1 MASKRAVSS
10 FEAVTLVVK
19 ACGSLWNSLCCGG
32 FAAARSSEVEL
43 SSPKVEGRLSTGAH
57 QRAENLTFGPTPGPD
72 RRHGGRSG
80 LAARPVALQAAH
92 RGWARL
98 WLGVSEAEGRT
109 LTGQKGQTEHRSFGK
124 ARAQEKPLLQ
134 PRPQDHFM
142 STHLCC
148 RWGYSLWPREDSAPD
163 GRAQDLA
170 SLFGPLA
177 GAEIETISLAPD
189 VRLRVSTKQGK
200 KRLSQRFKNAA
211 DLR

>member
-1 MASKRAVSS
+1 MDLQRDRLHYKR
-10 FEAVTLVVK
+10 L
-19 ACGSLWNSLCCGG
+19 
-32 FAAARSSEVEL
+32 
-43 SSPKVEGRLSTGAH
+43 TGA
-57 QRAENLTFGPTPGPD
+57 GPD
-72 RRHGGRSG
+72 SGWVSLKLKAGHSPEKRGRQSI
-80 LAARPVALQAAH
+80 
-92 RGWARL
+92 
-98 WLGVSEAEGRT
+98 EA
-109 LTGQKGQTEHRSFGK
+109 FGK
-124 ARAQEKPLLQ
+124 RARAQEKPLLQ

-148 RWGYSLWPREDSAPD
+148 RWSYSLWPREDSAPD